1 MRLEENEMLLNNKN
15 AVVYGGAGSIGAT
28 VARAF
33 ASAGARVHLAG
44 RTRATLDEVAA
55 SIRSGGGF
63 AETAQVDALDE
74 RAVDEYV
81 DAVAAKAG
89 SVDISFNAI
98 SHGDVQGTPLA
109 HMELADFMRPITTA
123 MQTQFLTTRAAARHM
138 VRQGSGVILAFGGS
152 DNYPIPNLGGTLVTF
167 DAIESLRRVW
177 ACELGPKG
185 IRVITLVSAGVPDPD
200 RGELVPGSEAT
211 GEGGVADG
219 FLAEMRD
226 RTMLKRLPS
235 MTDVGN
241 VAVFVASDQAS
252 AVTAATV
259 NITCGAIVD

>member
-1 MRLEENEMLLNNKN
+1 MLLQNKN
-15 AVVYGGAGSIGAT
+15 AVIYGGAGSIGAT

-74 RAVDEYV
+74 RAVDEY
-81 DAVAAKAG
+81 
-89 SVDISFNAI
+89 
-98 SHGDVQGTPLA
+98 
-109 HMELADFMRPITTA
+109 
-123 MQTQFLTTRAAARHM
+123 
-138 VRQGSGVILAFGGS
+138 
-152 DNYPIPNLGGTLVTF
+152 
-167 DAIESLRRVW
+167 
-177 ACELGPKG
+177 
-185 IRVITLVSAGVPDPD
+185 
-200 RGELVPGSEAT
+200 
-211 GEGGVADG
+211 GVADG

-241 VAVFVASDQAS
+241 VAVFVASDQAN